1 MAIFLPQLNTEQLK
15 QDNYN
20 MARETSTLEQNKV
33 IKKRIISS
41 NEKKK
46 NLWFDKYRVRVAVRP
61 VMGKCFG
68 EIQLFGNHYV
78 DSDLNLNT
86 IPCNNVMI

>member
-33 IKKRIISS
+33 IKK
-41 NEKKK
+41 K
-46 NLWFDKYRVRVAVRP
+46 NNF
-61 VMGKCFG
+61 F
-68 EIQLFGNHYV
+68 Q
-78 DSDLNLNT
+78 
-86 IPCNNVMI
+86 